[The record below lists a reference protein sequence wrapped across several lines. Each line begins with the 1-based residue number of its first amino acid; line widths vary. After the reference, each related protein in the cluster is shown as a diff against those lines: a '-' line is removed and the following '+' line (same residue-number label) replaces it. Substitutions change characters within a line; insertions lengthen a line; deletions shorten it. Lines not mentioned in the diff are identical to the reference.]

1 MTLLL
6 DTLLQPAFLTQ
17 PCMPHIR
24 CVCDCVSVCVCV
36 QTEKNCKKL
45 REMLDSLSEAMYEL
59 EEAVNQKNPAVF
71 AEVCVCLCGV
81 CVPCTYLNAC
91 VTCVCM
97 RAHVR
102 RYSCVVCIH
111 THNPTHTHTQVSSE
125 ETEQAVAVQKRM
137 KTLKKICRARAE
149 TRWYERDR

>member
-1 MTLLL
+1 
-6 DTLLQPAFLTQ
+6 
-17 PCMPHIR
+17 
-24 CVCDCVSVCVCV
+24 
-36 QTEKNCKKL
+36 
-45 REMLDSLSEAMYEL
+45 
-59 EEAVNQKNPAVF
+59 
-71 AEVCVCLCGV
+71 
-81 CVPCTYLNAC
+81 
-91 VTCVCM
+91 M

>member
-1 MTLLL
+1 
-6 DTLLQPAFLTQ
+6 
-17 PCMPHIR
+17 
-24 CVCDCVSVCVCV
+24 
-36 QTEKNCKKL
+36 
-45 REMLDSLSEAMYEL
+45 MLDSLSEAMYEL

-97 RAHVR
+97 LARVR
-102 RYSCVVCIH
+102 GYSCVVCIH
-111 THNPTHTHTQVSSE
+111 THNQTHTHTHTRTHTQVSSE

-137 KTLKKICRARAE
+137 ETLQKICRARAE
-149 TRWYERDR
+149 TRW